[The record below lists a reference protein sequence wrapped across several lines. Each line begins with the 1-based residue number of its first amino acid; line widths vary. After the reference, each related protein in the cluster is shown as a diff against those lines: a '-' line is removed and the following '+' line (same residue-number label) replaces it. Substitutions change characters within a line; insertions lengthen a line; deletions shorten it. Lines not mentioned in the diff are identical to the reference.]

1 MIRIGTQNIY
11 LLRNSTG
18 KPFTDLLD
26 RLIRSSAATLGIPPS
41 AVLDNPR
48 TNYPDGGVDT
58 QVTVGAQ
65 SDPRGYFNGPSTWQF
80 KAVALNDFN
89 DSKVRGEISGRTKE
103 YVRSLLREHYAYRL
117 CIADDGPAERKT
129 EIKAMLDAEI
139 KKINCDA
146 PESIVLF
153 ASEVTD
159 WVNAFPAIAAEMLGS
174 STKDFFH
181 FATWQNRERAVTRI
195 FVPTSESAVIFENV
209 KSHLAWENKRTT
221 ARLTVS
227 GDAGVGKS
235 RTVFEA
241 IAALPEVAPL
251 TLYTDDEDNAL
262 EVARAMAN
270 HKELYAVLVAD
281 ECLDTTA
288 FQLAKILQ
296 GVEHRVRLITI
307 DNALERSNT
316 AELRLSR
323 MLDSTVEKIV
333 EANFPN
339 IDQSRRYRYCR
350 IAEGYLRFAIFLC
363 DNDDLIVEQGHLG
376 QLLSDTKSYLATL
389 FGGAGPFG
397 AADFVALKV
406 IALVERCGVTGN
418 VFAELEQLCALAKL
432 DPKDVRERLHRMQK
446 ANGLVS
452 RAGRYFYVTPTPIA
466 VVCFQSAWSTWAE
479 LDPKSFLENFP
490 AGLVPSFLSR
500 MARAPEEVGKVVN
513 AYFRNWE
520 LSRGGD
526 IFANAD
532 DTKQLLLLVRS
543 SPDQMVPR
551 LHSLVLASNPEQ
563 LGAQYGGGRRSLIS
577 EASEIA
583 AFPEWFVFAEDIL
596 FKLAIYES
604 EPGLGNNATEAWCGL
619 FPIMAYLATPF
630 AERLK
635 IIRKRSQTSD
645 AAVLTLCVSALRS
658 ALNDQSIRIVSSQP
672 YGARI
677 APTPWHPKTYGELY
691 DYMKSC
697 LGELSAL
704 SLNPDG
710 GVRERAADALIQCI
724 RRLASRGLTKE
735 VREGAGN
742 IPAHVRPVLRAEL
755 RELALLTKHNQS
767 SEKEQETE
775 TQSIDDWIQELS
787 SADLHDRLVEE
798 VGPDSWDHHLEQV
811 EWEGR
816 TAELAAYLLQHQ
828 RDFEEE
834 LSWLNS
840 DKARSSAEFGAQ
852 VGRLDSELILLD
864 QIVAACLE
872 NRSPKLAR
880 GYFIGVSEN
889 TQPKLPADNAKLV
902 RKKLNASLDA
912 LWTEDPVLAFNVMAP
927 AGDFVE
933 SFDRA
938 IAGLREK
945 KIPASFL
952 RTFAAWN
959 GPRHTQPREAR
970 QAMQALLDAAREGD
984 EDAASTGIDFIVF
997 LLMRNESDEKLEWL
1011 QRVFSDDYLDVIY
1024 GLLEQ
1029 ATLKK
1034 RKLSHWFSQVFARVL
1049 PANPDRATSVLILMM
1064 QSESYEISEAAAGLF
1079 IAVSKL
1085 RPQKLLDGIG
1095 EVMLSRA
1102 SPVFLFRKF
1111 PIASLP
1117 EDVLIRWLEANGLD
1131 GARAVARHV
1140 PGPFIGNNGPDL
1152 NPVTRFILEN
1162 YGGDDIVFASWAAG
1176 MSGGP
1181 SAGSVADHVE
1191 RRAAMAE
1198 PFLTFPIEA
1207 VRRWA
1212 RGEVL
1217 FANEN
1222 AENFRLSEEE
1232 LF

>member
-1 MIRIGTQNIY
+1 MIRISAEHIY

-26 RLIRSSAATLGIPPS
+26 RLIRSSAATLGIPPP

-58 QVTVGAQ
+58 QVTIGAQ
-65 SDPRGYFNGPSTWQF
+65 SDPRGYFSGPSSWQF
-80 KAVALNDFN
+80 KAVALSDFN
-89 DSKVRGEISGRTKE
+89 DGKVRQEIGGDSKE
-103 YVRSLLREHYAYRL
+103 YVRRLLREHYAYRL
-117 CIADDGPAERKT
+117 CVADDGSAERKT
-129 EIKAMLDAEI
+129 EIKAILDAEI
-139 KKINCDA
+139 RKIDSGA
-146 PESIVLF
+146 PGSIVLF
-153 ASEVTD
+153 ASDVTD

-181 FATWQNRERAVTRI
+181 FATWQNRERAVTGI

-209 KSHLAWENKRTT
+209 KSHLAWENKRTA

-241 IAALPEVAPL
+241 IAALPDVAQL

-262 EVARAMAN
+262 ALARAMAN
-270 HKELYAVLVAD
+270 HQELYAVLVAD
-281 ECLDTTA
+281 ECLDSTA

-307 DNALERSNT
+307 DNALERANS
-316 AELRLSR
+316 AELRLNR
-323 MLDSTVEKIV
+323 MSDSTVEKIV
-333 EANFPN
+333 EANFPS

-376 QLLSDTKSYLATL
+376 QLLNDTKSYLATL

-397 AADFVALKV
+397 AADFAALKV

-432 DPKDVRERLHRMQK
+432 DPQDVRERLHRMQK
-446 ANGLVS
+446 SNGLVS

-479 LDPKSFLENFP
+479 LDPKSFLEKFP

-551 LHSLVLASNPEQ
+551 LHSLVLGSSPEQ
-563 LGAQYGGGRRSLIS
+563 LGAHYGGGRRSLIS

-583 AFPEWFVFAEDIL
+583 AFPEWFIFAEDIL
-596 FKLAIYES
+596 FKLAISES
-604 EPGLGNNATEAWCGL
+604 EPGLGNNATEVWCSL
-619 FPIMAYLATPF
+619 FPIMAHLATPF

-635 IIRKRSQTSD
+635 IIRERSQKSNAT
-645 AAVLTLCVSALRS
+645 VLTLCVSALRS
-658 ALNDQSIRIVSSQP
+658 ALDDQSIRLVSSQP
-672 YGARI
+672 YGTRI

-691 DYMKSC
+691 EYIKSC
-697 LGELSAL
+697 LAELSAL
-704 SLNPDG
+704 SLNPDL
-710 GVRERAADALIQCI
+710 GVREKAADALLQSI
-724 RRLASRGLTKE
+724 RRLASRGLAKE
-735 VREGAGN
+735 AKEGVGN
-742 IPAHVRPVLRAEL
+742 VPAHVRPALRAEL
-755 RELALLTKHNQS
+755 RELELLTRHNQH
-767 SEKEQETE
+767 SEKKRETE
-775 TQSIDDWIQELS
+775 TQFIDDWIQELS
-787 SADLHDRLVEE
+787 SPDLHDRLIEE
-798 VGPDSWDHHLEQV
+798 VGSDSWDHHLEQV
-811 EWEGR
+811 EWEAR
-816 TAELAAYLLQHQ
+816 TAELAGYLLAHQHE
-828 RDFEEE
+828 FEKE
-834 LSWLNS
+834 LFWLNS

-852 VGRLDSELILLD
+852 IGRLDSELKLLD
-864 QIVAACLE
+864 QIVAACRE
-872 NRSPKLAR
+872 NHNPKLAR

-889 TQPKLPADNAKLV
+889 TQPKLPADSARLV
-902 RKKLNASLDA
+902 REKLNASLDA
-912 LWTEDPVLAFNVMAP
+912 LWMDDPVLGFNVMAP
-927 AGDFVE
+927 AGDFVD

-938 IAGLREK
+938 INGLRQK

-970 QAMQALLDAAREGD
+970 QAAQALLDAAREGD

-997 LLMRNESDEKLEWL
+997 LLMRNGSDEKLEWL
-1011 QRVFSDDYLDVIY
+1011 QRVFGDGHLEVIY

-1029 ATLKK
+1029 ATLK
-1034 RKLSHWFSQVFARVL
+1034 RGKLSHWFSQIFATVL
-1049 PANPDRATSVLILMM
+1049 PANPDRATSVLIQMM

-1079 IAVSKL
+1079 VPVSKL

-1102 SPVFLFRKF
+1102 SPAFLFRRF

-1117 EDVLIRWLEANGLD
+1117 DDMLIRWLEAHGLE
-1131 GARAVARHV
+1131 GARVVARHV

-1162 YGGDDIVFASWAAG
+1162 YGNDDIVFSSWAAG
-1176 MSGGP
+1176 LGGGL
-1181 SAGSVADHVE
+1181 SVGSVADHVE
-1191 RRAAMAE
+1191 RKAAMAE

-1212 RGEVL
+1212 RSQIL